1 MSTFHYRNQPVSSR
15 QIKHTRI
22 ENDTEFEQHYTYGEA
37 LGKGSFGTVTEAIRV
52 GDDSKWAVKIVNK
65 EKVILLFIFFIESYN
80 NSFVNKHFVNFMEL
94 DLVKR
99 EQKYKNL

>member
-1 MSTFHYRNQPVSSR
+1 MSTFRYRNQPVITR

-22 ENDTEFEQHYTYGEA
+22 ENDTEFEQHYIFGAA

-65 EKVILLFIFFIESYN
+65 EKVRSRIFSKKKILYLC
-80 NSFVNKHFVNFMEL
+80 VW
-94 DLVKR
+94 
-99 EQKYKNL
+99 